1 MHGKSGCFA
10 LQKSR
15 FRNAKT
21 KLPFFFEI
29 IFTKLRVF
37 SSYLLELLGES
48 RRTRNPMR
56 TSFYLAAKGATPH
69 ALNIGTANLIHKK
82 KARST
87 NKSTP
92 CLLMFDSFNQYDY
105 KLPLLAF
112 SIIFFDAYI

>member
-1 MHGKSGCFA
+1 
-10 LQKSR
+10 
-15 FRNAKT
+15 
-21 KLPFFFEI
+21 
-29 IFTKLRVF
+29 
-37 SSYLLELLGES
+37 
-48 RRTRNPMR
+48 MR
-56 TSFYLAAKGATPH
+56 TSLYLAAKSATPH
-69 ALNIGTANLIHKK
+69 TLHISPTNLIHKK